1 MKKLEFTI
9 ESRDGNKT
17 PVYCVKWMPDEVAEN
32 GAKPAMVLQI
42 IHGMAE
48 YVGRYEP
55 FAQWLTDRNIVVCGN
70 DHLGHG
76 KTAKSEADLGYFC
89 GNDPATV
96 VVRDVH
102 RLKKTVQAQYT
113 GVPYFI
119 LGHSMGSFIARN
131 YICRY
136 GTGIQGAVI
145 MGTGST
151 PDKVLN
157 FVLWLCRVQ
166 EKLFGSR
173 HGAKMINNLA
183 FSSYTKGY
191 ESAPTGYEWL
201 SHNNENV
208 KKYVADPLCGNLF
221 TVNGFETLF
230 TLIGRLNDKSNL
242 DRMPKNLPVLF
253 ISGSEDPVGNCGK
266 AVTEVYDSFV
276 KDEGMKD
283 VTLKLVEGDRHEIL
297 NEDDHLS
304 TYQYIYDWLMKR
316 ISKS

>member
-1 MKKLEFTI
+1 
-9 ESRDGNKT
+9 
-17 PVYCVKWMPDEVAEN
+17 
-32 GAKPAMVLQI
+32 
-42 IHGMAE
+42 
-48 YVGRYEP
+48 
-55 FAQWLTDRNIVVCGN
+55 
-70 DHLGHG
+70 
-76 KTAKSEADLGYFC
+76 
-89 GNDPATV
+89 
-96 VVRDVH
+96 
-102 RLKKTVQAQYT
+102 
-113 GVPYFI
+113 
-119 LGHSMGSFIARN
+119 
-131 YICRY
+131 
-136 GTGIQGAVI
+136 

-151 PDKVLN
+151 PDKMLN

-166 EKLFGSR
+166 EKMFGSR